1 MSRIMLAGATGVIGR
16 GLLPALVAAGYEVV
30 GTTRSA
36 ERIPGIEAAGGTGAV
51 LDVLDAAAT
60 AEVVARVAPD
70 LILHELTDLGGGDR
84 DANARLRREGTAHLV
99 AAAAAAG
106 VERMIVQ
113 SIAWGAVPGSAV
125 DDMERMARTLPHA
138 TILRYG
144 LLYGPGTWYPERTDA
159 AAAGIDPLVD
169 LAVVVAATVRM
180 LDQPD
185 GTYVIADDAP
195 DGRMVG

>member
-1 MSRIMLAGATGVIGR
+1 MSRILLAGGTGVIGR
-16 GLLPALVAAGYEVV
+16 RLAPALVAAGHDVIA
-30 GTTRSA
+30 TTRRA
-36 ERIPGIEAAGGTGAV
+36 DRIPSIEAGGASGAV

-60 AEVVARVAPD
+60 TEVIARVAPD

-99 AAAAAAG
+99 AAATAAG

-113 SIAWGAVPGSAV
+113 SIAWGAEPGSAV

-144 LLYGPGTWYPERTDA
+144 LLYGPDTWYPQRADA
-159 AAAGIDPLVD
+159 ASAGIGPLVRLD
-169 LAVVVAATVRM
+169 DVVTATVQS
-180 LDQPD
+180 LDWPD
-185 GTYVIADDAP
+185 GTYVVADDTP
-195 DGRMVG
+195 RGRMEG